1 MLRPFRKGH
10 CKINPKSPTSPPFF
24 DFHPKRIDTKHITH
38 TVSPCSTMKTK
49 TSYFVW
55 YSSRLW
61 IKTSRSKK
69 QIHLFFTRLFGFFT
83 NLPLRGA
90 RKSKYIC
97 FLLAYSVFSL
107 ICRCAANIGGVSGIQ
122 TKTSYFVWYSS
133 RLSLYLQRK

>member
-83 NLPLRGA
+83 NLPLRGEY
-90 RKSKYIC
+90 RMRLGNTNKNFVFC
-97 FLLAYSVFSL
+97 LVFLSALDKNLSLEKANTFVFYSL
-107 ICRCAANIGGVSGIQ
+107 IR
-122 TKTSYFVWYSS
+122 FFH
-133 RLSLYLQRK
+133 